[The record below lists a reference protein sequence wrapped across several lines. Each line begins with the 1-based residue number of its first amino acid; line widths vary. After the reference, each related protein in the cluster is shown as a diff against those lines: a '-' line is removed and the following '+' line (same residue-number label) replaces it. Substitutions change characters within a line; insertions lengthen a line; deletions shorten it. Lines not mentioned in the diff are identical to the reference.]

1 MSLTKLY
8 QLESNRMLSQT
19 VISALAPEI
28 SVSWQIL
35 VLGSM
40 LGAISQTEAE
50 YYAHPRNLFWDC
62 VETAFQI
69 DWNAPY
75 QARLALLNDAH
86 IGLWDVLASCS
97 RKASS
102 DATIRDAKYNDFV
115 NLLSAYPQINRICLN
130 GRAAFDYWRRLVIP
144 SFSDELAKDLL
155 ADFEIIGLPPTSTAH
170 VALSP
175 AAKIDA
181 WRAALSKGWS
191 RIWAGDFQVYQV
203 ILQH

>member
-1 MSLTKLY
+1 MLLSKLY
-8 QLESNRMLSQT
+8 KPEGNCMLRQS

-28 SVSWQIL
+28 IVSCQIL

-40 LGAISQTEAE
+40 PGAISQKEAE

-69 DWNAPY
+69 DRNAPY
-75 QARLALLNDAH
+75 HSRLATLVDAH

-102 DATIRDAKYNDFV
+102 DATIRDAKCNDFV
-115 NLLSAYPQINRICLN
+115 KLLSAYPQINRICLN
-130 GRAAFDYWRRLVIP
+130 GRTAFDYWRRLVIP
-144 SFSDELAKDLL
+144 SFTNEIDKELL
-155 ADFEIIGLPPTSTAH
+155 ADVEIISLPSTSPAH
-170 VALSP
+170 AALSP

-181 WRAALSKGWS
+181 WCKALSK
-191 RIWAGDFQVYQV
+191 R
-203 ILQH
+203 

>member
-1 MSLTKLY
+1 MIMKFY
-8 QLESNRMLSQT
+8 QLEGNRMLHQT

-28 SVSWQIL
+28 SLSCQIL

-40 LGAISQTEAE
+40 PGAISQKEAE

-69 DWNAPY
+69 DRNAPY
-75 QARLALLNDAH
+75 QARLAALNEAH

-102 DATIRDAKYNDFV
+102 DATIRDVKFNDFV
-115 NLLSAYPQINRICLN
+115 KLLSSYPQINRICLN
-130 GRAAFDYWRRLVIP
+130 GRTAFDYWRRLVIP
-144 SFSDELAKDLL
+144 SFSNKLAKDLL
-155 ADFEIIGLPPTSTAH
+155 ADVEIIGLPSTSPAH
-170 VALSP
+170 AALSP

-181 WRAALSKGWS
+181 WCAALSKG
-191 RIWAGDFQVYQV
+191 
-203 ILQH
+203 